1 MKKILFLFSFF
12 FIIFSFNVNKHPFHV
27 GSVEFNYNNKSQKF
41 EISGKFF
48 IDDLENGINKSTGK
62 NLRFQDAKMKSAM
75 DEAVKNYF
83 KGNLKLKVNNQVL
96 GLNYIGFEED
106 SESVNVFLESEK
118 IVAPKKIETAVSIL
132 YNIFDDQMNI
142 IHIIN
147 NGKRESEKLNYPNQY
162 LKKNF

>member
-1 MKKILFLFSFF
+1 MKKILFLFSLF
-12 FIIFSFNVNKHPFHV
+12 FIISSFNVYKHPFHV
-27 GSVEFNYNNKSQKF
+27 GSVEFNYNTKSQKF

-62 NLRFQDAKMKSAM
+62 NLRFQDVKMKSAM

-142 IHIIN
+142 IHIIV

-162 LKKNF
+162 LKKSY